1 MEKKLYRSQSNRM
14 VAGVCGG
21 LGIYLNIDPLLVR
34 IFFVLLALAGNG
46 IGVMVYL
53 LLWITVPLEGLPR
66 ETNLQDTVQSGTEEI
81 VEKTRAMGNE
91 FRRIAHEPN
100 PQASLLIGIA
110 LALLG
115 FVYLIQNL
123 DLPWLNWFNFQN
135 ILPLLLIVGG
145 LALLI
150 RYLRK
155 E

>member
-21 LGIYLNIDPLLVR
+21 LGEYLNIDPIFVR

-53 LLWITVPLEGLPR
+53 LLWITVPSEGLPR
-66 ETNLQDTVQSGTEEI
+66 ETNLQDTVRSGTEEI
-81 VEKTRAMGNE
+81 AERTREMGSE
-91 FRRIAHEPN
+91 FRRMAREPN
-100 PQASLLIGIA
+100 PQASLFIGIA

-123 DLPWLNWFNFQN
+123 DLPWLDWFNFHN

-145 LALLI
+145 VALLI

-155 E
+155 D